1 MQNLSQPRTQPD
13 TPLTEDQVAGA
24 LPWHLR
30 NLPEDIARRLMQG
43 YQPKPITGRSG
54 MKPGY

>member
-1 MQNLSQPRTQPD
+1 MQNLSKPLPIRD
-13 TPLTEDQVAGA
+13 TRATDDQVAAGI
-24 LPWHLR
+24 PWHLR

-43 YQPKPITGRSG
+43 YQPKPITGRTG